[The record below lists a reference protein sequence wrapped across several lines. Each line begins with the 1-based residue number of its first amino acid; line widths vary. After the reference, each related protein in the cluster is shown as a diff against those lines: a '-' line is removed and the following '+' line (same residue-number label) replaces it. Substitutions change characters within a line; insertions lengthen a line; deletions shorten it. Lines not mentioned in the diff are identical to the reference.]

1 MSQTDAVHDRVMPKI
16 FILIL
21 LMVNW
26 FSGISVWGQVKIQKI
41 LSPAKINL
49 NQNSHLVLIDFWA
62 TWCAPCINIGKQL
75 EVTQE
80 IFKDTLTIISLSNE
94 SEPVVQKFI
103 DTHHPKLIIA
113 LDDENQTFNYYQVNK
128 SLPYSI
134 LLNQRGQT
142 LWKGHPADLSGAMI
156 DKFIQKNR
164 SICGPGDP
172 EFISIAA
179 EKAVLPQPVIKDQFL
194 VKLSSS
200 GDNYFIVSDEGVEF
214 LGKSSRLFSEVL
226 KKSRHDVRVKNDPVI
241 QAKISTLIWDLG
253 AESVLDR
260 ILSELKMTRE
270 VFSEEA
276 KYYWLTVVNPE
287 LLWED
292 TRISLGDHPGAFLI
306 GDESISLDNAT
317 VKELAFRLSDVMD
330 YPVYTDYDSPI
341 LHDWMVHYIY
351 FDMTR
356 EQLAS
361 TYGINIEMKTGKH
374 EVYCFR

>member
-1 MSQTDAVHDRVMPKI
+1 MPKI